1 MDNIYILALLTGITG
16 GIGHCLGMCGPIVTA
31 FSMTLRGRELVS
43 HLLYNTGR
51 TFTYFFLGGIMGAGG
66 SFVRF
71 ASSMETLQRWLLTG
85 SGIIIIIMGLSMAGL
100 LPWKRFFDDKNPTG
114 RYIGRFSAFLMEERS
129 AGVYFPFGIL
139 MGFLPC
145 GLVYTMMLS
154 SMRVGMETSGFA
166 EGFLKG
172 GLVMILFG
180 AGTLPAML
188 LYGRVVSLLGSTLRG
203 RLYRISAVIVLV
215 MGIVFVLRGY
225 RG

>member
-1 MDNIYILALLTGITG
+1 MENIYILALLTGLTG

-31 FSMTLRGRELVS
+31 FSMTLRGREFVS

-51 TFTYFFLGGIMGAGG
+51 IFTYFFLGGIMGAGG

-71 ASSMETLQRWLLTG
+71 ASSMETLQRWLLAG
-85 SGIIIIIMGLSMAGL
+85 SGAVIMVIGLSMTGLIPWRRFLNGGNPAG
-100 LPWKRFFDDKNPTG
+100 RFV
-114 RYIGRFSAFLMEERS
+114 GRFSALLMEERS
-129 AGVYFPFGIL
+129 TGVYFPFGIL

-154 SMRVGMETSGFA
+154 SMRLGMETSGYV

-188 LYGRVVSLLGSTLRG
+188 LYGRVVSLLGSKLKG

-215 MGIVFVLRGY
+215 MGIIFVLRGY

>member
-1 MDNIYILALLTGITG
+1 MENIYILAFLTGLTG
-16 GIGHCLGMCGPIVTA
+16 GAGHCLGMCGPVVTA
-31 FSMTLRGRELVS
+31 FSMTVRGREFVS

-51 TFTYFFLGGIMGAGG
+51 ISTYFFLGGVMGAGG
-66 SFVRF
+66 SFVHF
-71 ASSMETLQRWLLTG
+71 TSSMESIQRWLLTG

-100 LPWKRFFDDKNPTG
+100 LPWRRFFEGRNPAG
-114 RYIGRFSAFLMEERS
+114 RFMGRFSAFLMEERS

-145 GLVYTMMLS
+145 GLVYTLMLS

-180 AGTLPAML
+180 ASHA
-188 LYGRVVSLLGSTLRG
+188 SLRPGCFS
-203 RLYRISAVIVLV
+203 SW
-215 MGIVFVLRGY
+215 
-225 RG
+225 